1 MFIDVTSD
9 LMGVG
14 PRIRDLL
21 GHPAY
26 TGHVQYIQG
35 SSQTEKDLFRAKVH
49 EAMAVLVL
57 ACGSEL
63 KWP

>member
-1 MFIDVTSD
+1 MKNRWKSGEIR
-9 LMGVG
+9 L
-14 PRIRDLL
+14 RIRDLL

-57 ACGSEL
+57 ACDL
-63 KWP
+63 AF